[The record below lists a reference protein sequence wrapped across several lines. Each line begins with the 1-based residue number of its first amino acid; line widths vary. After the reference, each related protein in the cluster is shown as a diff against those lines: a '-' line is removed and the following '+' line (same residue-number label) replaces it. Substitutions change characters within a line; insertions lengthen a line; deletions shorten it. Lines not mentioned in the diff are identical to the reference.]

1 MKKDKNILIL
11 NHLSTTEY
19 TTSSAIAIALGL
31 SSRTIRTALK
41 ELDVI
46 LHKHGARLITKPH
59 YGTMLD
65 IFDYNAYNTF
75 YQQENA
81 LLMNTIQPVDPYER
95 IDYLITLF
103 LNNNDYILLD
113 DLSETL
119 YISRNSLTNDLK
131 KVREYFCKFSLTI
144 INKPNYGLKL
154 TGKESNFRLC
164 MLNRE
169 LTYHSQ
175 PKQYNTLL
183 TFLKTLFQEYDFS
196 YFGNTIHELTL
207 FFLIARTR
215 IRDGHFIQES
225 QSFYPFQEMMLAQK
239 IYHYLFDADIPDNE
253 YKYASMFL
261 SSRRSY
267 PLTSPYLFHEVNFE
281 IQNIIIHILEELN
294 KYYQIN
300 LFDKHDYDIELR
312 NYLSVHMIPLVV
324 RIKNDIQFHNP
335 ILQEIKVNHTL
346 SFLLATIASQYLSSY
361 YKKAISE
368 DEIGYIT
375 LLLDLAIK
383 KRTTYSNEKNI
394 LLVCDY
400 GRGAQQLL
408 KFQFEQTFPKYIK
421 ELTVTDSHFLQSFN
435 NIDYIFTTTPLSNI
449 DIPTLDISFDLTEYQ
464 IDEIKKIL
472 RKPKKLFETPT
483 FKKQFFYS
491 HLHLKSKEEVIQFI
505 IKQFT
510 LTKKIS
516 SKTANE
522 LENNLVD
529 SYIANSTAIVTPVYT
544 VTQETIPMVLLLER
558 PIKWDDHKVQMI
570 FAILNDQKLNRYLLR
585 FYDILSQL
593 ILDYDRIQE
602 VIRKKDFKTLQSKF
616 NEVDKILPK

>member
-1 MKKDKNILIL
+1 M
-11 NHLSTTEY
+11 
-19 TTSSAIAIALGL
+19 
-31 SSRTIRTALK
+31 
-41 ELDVI
+41 
-46 LHKHGARLITKPH
+46 
-59 YGTMLD
+59 
-65 IFDYNAYNTF
+65 
-75 YQQENA
+75 
-81 LLMNTIQPVDPYER
+81 
-95 IDYLITLF
+95 
-103 LNNNDYILLD
+103 
-113 DLSETL
+113 
-119 YISRNSLTNDLK
+119 
-131 KVREYFCKFSLTI
+131 
-144 INKPNYGLKL
+144 
-154 TGKESNFRLC
+154 
-164 MLNRE
+164 
-169 LTYHSQ
+169 
-175 PKQYNTLL
+175 
-183 TFLKTLFQEYDFS
+183 
-196 YFGNTIHELTL
+196 
-207 FFLIARTR
+207 
-215 IRDGHFIQES
+215 
-225 QSFYPFQEMMLAQK
+225 
-239 IYHYLFDADIPDNE
+239 
-253 YKYASMFL
+253 
-261 SSRRSY
+261 
-267 PLTSPYLFHEVNFE
+267 
-281 IQNIIIHILEELN
+281 
-294 KYYQIN
+294 
-300 LFDKHDYDIELR
+300 
-312 NYLSVHMIPLVV
+312 
-324 RIKNDIQFHNP
+324 
-335 ILQEIKVNHTL
+335 
-346 SFLLATIASQYLSSY
+346 
-361 YKKAISE
+361 
-368 DEIGYIT
+368 
-375 LLLDLAIK
+375 
-383 KRTTYSNEKNI
+383 
-394 LLVCDY
+394 
-400 GRGAQQLL
+400 